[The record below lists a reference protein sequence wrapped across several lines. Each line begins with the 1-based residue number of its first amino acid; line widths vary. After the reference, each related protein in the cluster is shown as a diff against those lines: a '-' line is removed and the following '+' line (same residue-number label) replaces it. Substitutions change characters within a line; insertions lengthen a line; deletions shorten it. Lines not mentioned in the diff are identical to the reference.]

1 MPTKPKSATSKMQ
14 AYRERLRAQ
23 GLKPVQIWVPDVDA
37 PGFDKELRRQVAAL
51 NKADEAEAMAFIEA
65 VMDDPANDLSR

>member
-1 MPTKPKSATSKMQ
+1 MSTKPKSATSKMQ

-37 PGFDKELRRQVAAL
+37 PGFDKELRRQAARL
-51 NKADEAEAMAFIEA
+51 DPVHEEEVMRFIEA
-65 VMDDPANDLSR
+65 AADFSEE

>member
-1 MPTKPKSATSKMQ
+1 MPTKPKSAPSKMQ

-37 PGFDKELRRQVAAL
+37 PGFEEELRRQVAAL
-51 NKADEAEAMAFIEA
+51 NKADEAAAMAFIEA

>member
-1 MPTKPKSATSKMQ
+1 MQ

-37 PGFDKELRRQVAAL
+37 PGFRQELRRQVAAL
-51 NKADEAEAMAFIEA
+51 NKADETEAMAFIEA